1 MMAGNP
7 NILTTRFNANI
18 VQFENQLRRLTAIN
32 QRAAANVAAAH
43 QRAAAQSNN
52 AWANSNI
59 GGALQRSMAGVGPM
73 LKQYAGL
80 IAGMFAGREAYN
92 AVETYQRFA
101 NSLKV
106 AGLQGAALDGVQKQ
120 LYDSAIKNGVALEPL
135 GQLYARASQSAKE
148 LGANQGSLIKF
159 TDGVTSALRVA
170 GASTES
176 ASGALMQLS
185 QLLASGTV
193 HAEEFNSVNEGA
205 RPILEAVAKGNDKY
219 GGSVSKLRAEV
230 LKGTVTSK
238 DFFNA
243 FLAGSASL
251 EAQAAK
257 APLTVAASM
266 TNLHTAL
273 TRYIGE
279 ANESWGITD
288 KVTYAIKMMAD
299 NFDVLAKSVGVVGAV
314 YAATF
319 IPSMVRGTIAL
330 GVGTIA
336 TLKSTAATV
345 TDTVALITRTAA
357 IYGISTASATATVAT
372 RALGTAMAFF
382 GGPIGLAIMAV
393 GAAVAYLGVTSA
405 KAALE
410 TSALNDRI
418 NANASAL
425 DEAHKASTAKRAA
438 TGNLTDAEYKSA
450 VATASLTGEVG
461 KLKNAYY
468 LAAAAA
474 KTLAVEQARV
484 EMVSANNDQRK
495 AREGYHKRLDK
506 EFAVERSGGG
516 LITGPTYGVGMG
528 GGALTPAQIR
538 AAKAR
543 AASSEEGQLFLR
555 AGGVNADRQRE
566 YVRQRDTK
574 LEEFRAA
581 DVGGTPPKKTG
592 GGGGSASTPKS
603 NTDSSQDAIDAAERA
618 YQQAMQNSAETAEER
633 HGYAL
638 TLLQMD
644 RDDQIKQLD
653 RRAAEGDITKA
664 AAASAKA
671 LVKKTYLQNVQNADN
686 VKRDEV
692 AAREN
697 EISEQSVALR
707 ADGLKLEADRLDGLA
722 DASHD
727 MRVRH
732 KYERE
737 ALNKRQTADDEAFQ
751 IQQDLLALDRKKR
764 GYSQDEINN
773 LRRAAEANREGQK
786 KNESATLERQQNKD
800 APRDVRGR
808 IEDYAKSFG
817 TLNEQLGNIATGAID
832 NLTSGLTDAIMGAKS
847 FKEAFSEMA
856 KSVIAQLIQMAV
868 KFAIMEAL
876 GAAFGVKGLGRASL
890 GLDKVGKNAMGT
902 NFAPGGLSIVGE
914 KGPEL
919 TYLPR
924 GSQVLPNNLLK
935 NFTSPSNGGG
945 TSNNTTINN
954 NINATDAV
962 LTGKVKEWIY
972 EGSMQAVQQSNRVV
986 NRGLQQQG
994 ANRLGR

>member
-1 MMAGNP
+1 MAAQP
-7 NILTTRFNANI
+7 NTLQTRFTANI
-18 VQFENQLRRLTAIN
+18 VQFENELRRLQRLN

-59 GGALQRSMAGVGPM
+59 GGALQRSMAGIGPM

-106 AGLQGAALDGVQKQ
+106 AGLEGATLDGVQKQ

-219 GGSVSKLRAEV
+219 AGSVSKLRAEV
-230 LKGTVTSK
+230 LKGKVSSRE
-238 DFFNA
+238 FFND

-266 TNLHTAL
+266 TNLQTAL

-299 NFDVLAKSVGVVGAV
+299 NFDVLAKSVGVVGGV

-319 IPSMVRGTIAL
+319 IPGIVRGTVAL

-336 TLKSTAATV
+336 TLKSTAATI
-345 TDTVALITRTAA
+345 TDTVALVTRTAA

-372 RALGTAMAFF
+372 RALGTALAFF
-382 GGPIGLAIMAV
+382 GGPVGLAIMAV

-410 TSALNDRI
+410 TNQLNERI
-418 NANASAL
+418 NANAAAM
-425 DEAHKASTAKRAA
+425 DEAHKASVKKRAE
-438 TGNLTDAEYKSA
+438 TGNLTDQEYRSA

-484 EMVSANNDQRK
+484 EMVSANKDQRK
-495 AREGYHKRLDK
+495 AREGYHARLDS
-506 EFAVERSGGG
+506 ELATERNRGGMQSGAER
-516 LITGPTYGVGMG
+516 GMG
-528 GGALTPAQIR
+528 TVGPLTPAQIK
-538 AAKAR
+538 AAKVR
-543 AASSEEGQLFLR
+543 AASSEEGQLFLK
-555 AGGVNADRQRE
+555 AGNVNADRQRE
-566 YVRQRDTK
+566 YQRQRGSK
-574 LEEFRAA
+574 LEEFGAA
-581 DVGGTPPKKTG
+581 AVAPAEPKKTG
-592 GGGGSASTPKS
+592 KKGGSKSKPKDPTDASA
-603 NTDSSQDAIDAAERA
+603 DAIDAAERA

-638 TLLQMD
+638 TLLKMD
-644 RDDQIKQLD
+644 RDDQVKQLD

-671 LVKKTYLQNVQNADN
+671 LVEKTYLQSVENADN

-697 EISEQSVALR
+697 EITEQSVAMR

-722 DASHD
+722 DASTD
-727 MRVRH
+727 MRARH
-732 KYERE
+732 RFERE
-737 ALNKRQTADDEAFQ
+737 ALAKRQSADDEAFRV
-751 IQQDLLALDRKKR
+751 QQDLLARDRMKR
-764 GYSQDEINN
+764 GYT
-773 LRRAAEANREGQK
+773 RE
-786 KNESATLERQQNKD
+786 
-800 APRDVRGR
+800 
-808 IEDYAKSFG
+808 
-817 TLNEQLGNIATGAID
+817 
-832 NLTSGLTDAIMGAKS
+832 
-847 FKEAFSEMA
+847 
-856 KSVIAQLIQMAV
+856 
-868 KFAIMEAL
+868 
-876 GAAFGVKGLGRASL
+876 
-890 GLDKVGKNAMGT
+890 
-902 NFAPGGLSIVGE
+902 
-914 KGPEL
+914 
-919 TYLPR
+919 
-924 GSQVLPNNLLK
+924 
-935 NFTSPSNGGG
+935 
-945 TSNNTTINN
+945 
-954 NINATDAV
+954 
-962 LTGKVKEWIY
+962 
-972 EGSMQAVQQSNRVV
+972 
-986 NRGLQQQG
+986 
-994 ANRLGR
+994 

>member
-1 MMAGNP
+1 MAAQP
-7 NILTTRFNANI
+7 NTLQTRFTANI
-18 VQFENQLRRLTAIN
+18 VQFENELRRLTRLN

-43 QRAAAQSNN
+43 QRAAAQSNS

-59 GGALQRSMAGVGPM
+59 GGALQRSMAGIGPM

-159 TDGVTSALRVA
+159 TDGITSALRVA

-176 ASGALMQLS
+176 ASGALLQLS

-230 LKGTVTSK
+230 LKGKVTSK
-238 DFFNA
+238 DFFDS

-266 TNLHTAL
+266 TNLQTAL

-299 NFDVLAKSVGVVGAV
+299 NFDVVAKSVGVVGGV

-319 IPSMVRGTIAL
+319 VPGLVRGTVAL

-336 TLKSTAATV
+336 TLKSTAATI

-382 GGPIGLAIMAV
+382 GGPIGLAIMGV

-410 TSALNDRI
+410 TNALNERI
-418 NANASAL
+418 NANAAAL
-425 DEAHKASTAKRAA
+425 DAAHAASVKKRAE
-438 TGNLTDAEYKSA
+438 TGNLTDQEYRSA
-450 VATASLTGEVG
+450 VATAGLTGEVG

-474 KTLAVEQARV
+474 KALRVEQARV
-484 EMVSANNDQRK
+484 EMQSAQKDMSAARGGYQDRVAVELNHERMANTSSSGPGSVHQTPLTAAQTRQAYQRANASPEGLLFRK
-495 AREGYHKRLDK
+495 AIGVTTARRNE
-506 EFAVERSGGG
+506 VEDIRTQK
-516 LITGPTYGVGMG
+516 LADF
-528 GGALTPAQIR
+528 GAAPVTP
-538 AAKAR
+538 
-543 AASSEEGQLFLR
+543 SE
-555 AGGVNADRQRE
+555 
-566 YVRQRDTK
+566 T
-574 LEEFRAA
+574 
-581 DVGGTPPKKTG
+581 KKTG
-592 GGGGSASTPKS
+592 KKSGSKSKPKDPSDASE
-603 NTDSSQDAIDAAERA
+603 DAIDAAERA

-638 TLLQMD
+638 TLLKMD
-644 RDDQIKQLD
+644 RDDQVKQLD

-671 LVKKTYLQNVQNADN
+671 LVEKTYLQNVENADN

-697 EISEQSVALR
+697 EITEQTVALR

-722 DASHD
+722 DSSKD

-737 ALNKRQTADDEAFQ
+737 ALDKRQKADDEAFQ
-751 IQQDLLALDRKKR
+751 VQQDLLALDRLKR
-764 GYSQDEINN
+764 GYTRDQV
-773 LRRAAEANREGQK
+773 AAMRKAAVDNREGQK
-786 KNESATLERQQNKD
+786 RNETATLERSQTKD
-800 APRDVRGR
+800 APKGVGER
-808 IEDYAKSFG
+808 IEEYAKSFG
-817 TLNEQLGNIATGAID
+817 TLNDQLSNIATGAID

-847 FKEAFSEMA
+847 FKEAFSDMA

-876 GAAFGVKGLGRASL
+876 GAAFGVKGLGRATL
-890 GLDKVGKNAMGT
+890 GLDKVDKNAMGT

-935 NFTSPSNGGG
+935 NFTSPTNGGG

-962 LTGKVKEWIY
+962 LTGQVKEWVY

-986 NRGLQQQG
+986 NRGLQKRG
-994 ANRLGR
+994 SNKLGR

>member
-1 MMAGNP
+1 MAAQP
-7 NILTTRFNANI
+7 NTLQTRFTANI
-18 VQFENQLRRLTAIN
+18 VQFENELRRLQRLN

-43 QRAAAQSNN
+43 QRAAAQSNS

-59 GGALQRSMAGVGPM
+59 GGALQRSMAGIGPM

-159 TDGVTSALRVA
+159 TDGITSALRVA

-176 ASGALMQLS
+176 ASGALLQLS

-230 LKGTVTSK
+230 LKGKVTSK
-238 DFFNA
+238 DFFDS

-251 EAQAAK
+251 ESQAAK

-266 TNLHTAL
+266 TNLQTAL

-279 ANESWGITD
+279 ANETWGITD

-299 NFDVLAKSVGVVGAV
+299 NFDVVAKSVGVVGSV

-319 IPSMVRGTIAL
+319 IPGLVRGTVAL

-336 TLKSTAATV
+336 TLKSTAATI
-345 TDTVALITRTAA
+345 TDTVALVTRTAA

-410 TSALNDRI
+410 TNALNERI
-418 NANASAL
+418 NANAAAL
-425 DEAHKASTAKRAA
+425 EAAHAASVKKRAE
-438 TGNLTDAEYKSA
+438 TGNLTDQEYRSA

-484 EMVSANNDQRK
+484 EMVSANKDQRK
-495 AREGYHKRLDK
+495 AREGYHARLETELDA
-506 EFAVERSGGG
+506 ERNRGGMRSGAER
-516 LITGPTYGVGMG
+516 GMG
-528 GGALTPAQIR
+528 TVGPLTPAQIR

-543 AASSEEGQLFLR
+543 AGRSEEGQLFVK
-555 AGGVNADRQRE
+555 AGNVNLDRQRE
-566 YVRQRDTK
+566 YQRQRGSK
-574 LEEFRAA
+574 LEEFGAA
-581 DVGGTPPKKTG
+581 AVTPTETKKTG
-592 GGGGSASTPKS
+592 KKGGSKSKPKDPSDASE
-603 NTDSSQDAIDAAERA
+603 DAIDAAERA
-618 YQQAMQNSAETAEER
+618 YQQAMENSATTAEER

-638 TLLQMD
+638 TLLKMD
-644 RDDQIKQLD
+644 RDDQVKQLD

-671 LVKKTYLQNVQNADN
+671 LVEKTYLQNVENADN

-697 EISEQSVALR
+697 EITEQMVALR

-722 DASHD
+722 DSSKD

-737 ALNKRQTADDEAFQ
+737 ALDKRQKADDEAFQ
-751 IQQDLLALDRKKR
+751 VQQDLLALDRLKR
-764 GYSQDEINN
+764 GYTRDQVAAM
-773 LRRAAEANREGQK
+773 RKAAEDNREGQK
-786 KNESATLERQQNKD
+786 RNETATLERSQTKD
-800 APRDVRGR
+800 APKGVGER
-808 IEDYAKSFG
+808 IEEYAKSFG
-817 TLNEQLGNIATGAID
+817 TLNDQLSNIATGAID

-847 FKEAFSEMA
+847 FKEAFSDMA

-876 GAAFGVKGLGRASL
+876 GAAFGVKGLGRATL
-890 GLDKVGKNAMGT
+890 GLDKVDKNAMGT

-935 NFTSPSNGGG
+935 NFTSPTNGGG

-962 LTGKVKEWIY
+962 LTGKVKEWVY

-986 NRGLQQQG
+986 NRGLQKRG
-994 ANRLGR
+994 SNKLGR

>member
-1 MMAGNP
+1 MAAQP
-7 NILTTRFNANI
+7 NTLQTRFTANI
-18 VQFENQLRRLTAIN
+18 VQFENELRRLTRLN

-43 QRAAAQSNN
+43 QRAAAQSNS

-59 GGALQRSMAGVGPM
+59 GGALQRSMAGIGPM

-159 TDGVTSALRVA
+159 TDGITSALRVA

-176 ASGALMQLS
+176 ASGALLQLS

-230 LKGTVTSK
+230 LKGKVTSK
-238 DFFNA
+238 DFFDS

-266 TNLHTAL
+266 TNLQTAL

-279 ANESWGITD
+279 ANEAWGITD

-299 NFDVLAKSVGVVGAV
+299 NFDVVAKSVGVVGAV

-319 IPSMVRGTIAL
+319 IPGLVRGTVAL

-336 TLKSTAATV
+336 TLKSTAATI

-393 GAAVAYLGVTSA
+393 GAAVAYLGVKSA

-410 TSALNDRI
+410 TNALNERI
-418 NANASAL
+418 NANAAAL
-425 DEAHKASTAKRAA
+425 EAAHAASVKKRAE
-438 TGNLTDAEYKSA
+438 TGNLTDQEYRSA
-450 VATASLTGEVG
+450 VATAGLTGEVG
-461 KLKNAYY
+461 KLKDQYY

-474 KTLAVEQARV
+474 KTLRVEQAKTELASASRDMNAARPGYQKRV
-484 EMVSANNDQRK
+484 
-495 AREGYHKRLDK
+495 
-506 EFAVERSGGG
+506 AVELNHEQMSNTSSSGPGSVHQ
-516 LITGPTYGVGMG
+516 TP
-528 GGALTPAQIR
+528 LTATQRRQAYQR
-538 AAKAR
+538 ANA
-543 AASSEEGQLFLR
+543 SEEGLLFR
-555 AGGVNADRQRE
+555 KAIGVRDARGAEVRTVSGQRLAD
-566 YVRQRDTK
+566 
-574 LEEFRAA
+574 FGAA
-581 DVGGTPPKKTG
+581 PVTPTEPKKTG
-592 GGGGSASTPKS
+592 KKTGSKTKPKDPSDASE
-603 NTDSSQDAIDAAERA
+603 DAIDAAERA

-638 TLLQMD
+638 TLLKMD
-644 RDDQIKQLD
+644 RDDQVKQLD

-671 LVKKTYLQNVQNADN
+671 LAEKTYLQNVENADN

-697 EISEQSVALR
+697 EITEQTVALR

-722 DASHD
+722 DSSMD

-737 ALNKRQTADDEAFQ
+737 ALDKRQKADDEAFQ
-751 IQQDLLALDRKKR
+751 VQQDLLALDRLKR
-764 GYSQDEINN
+764 GYTRDQVAAM
-773 LRRAAEANREGQK
+773 RKAAEDNREGQK
-786 KNESATLERQQNKD
+786 RNETATLERSQTKD
-800 APRDVRGR
+800 APKGVGER
-808 IEDYAKSFG
+808 IEEYAKSFG
-817 TLNEQLGNIATGAID
+817 TLNDQLSNIATGAID

-847 FKEAFSEMA
+847 FKEAFSDMA

-876 GAAFGVKGLGRASL
+876 GAAFGVKGLGRATL

-935 NFTSPSNGGG
+935 NFTSPTNGGG

-962 LTGKVKEWIY
+962 LTGQVKEWVY

-986 NRGLQQQG
+986 NRGLQKRG
-994 ANRLGR
+994 SNKLGR

>member
-1 MMAGNP
+1 MAAQP
-7 NILTTRFNANI
+7 NTLQTRFTANI
-18 VQFENQLRRLTAIN
+18 VQFENELRRLTRLN

-43 QRAAAQSNN
+43 QRAAAQSNS

-59 GGALQRSMAGVGPM
+59 GGALQRSMAGIGPM

-106 AGLQGAALDGVQKQ
+106 AGLQGASLDGVQKQ

-159 TDGVTSALRVA
+159 TDGITSALRVA

-176 ASGALMQLS
+176 ANGALLQLS

-205 RPILEAVAKGNDKY
+205 RPILEAVAKGNEKY

-230 LKGTVTSK
+230 LKGKVTSK
-238 DFFNA
+238 DFFDS

-266 TNLHTAL
+266 TNLQTAL

-279 ANESWGITD
+279 ANETWGITD

-299 NFDVLAKSVGVVGAV
+299 NFDVVAKSVGVVGGV

-319 IPSMVRGTIAL
+319 IPGLVRGTVAL

-336 TLKSTAATV
+336 TLKSTAATI
-345 TDTVALITRTAA
+345 TDTVALVTRTAA

-410 TSALNDRI
+410 TNQLNERI
-418 NANASAL
+418 NANAAAL
-425 DEAHKASTAKRAA
+425 EAAHAASVKKRAE
-438 TGNLTDAEYKSA
+438 TGNLTDQEYRSA
-450 VATASLTGEVG
+450 VATAGLTGEVG

-474 KTLAVEQARV
+474 KALRMEQARV
-484 EMVSANNDQRK
+484 EMMSAKKDMNA
-495 AREGYHKRLDK
+495 ARGGYQSRVDAEL
-506 EFAVERSGGG
+506 AAERNRGGMHSGAERGIG
-516 LITGPTYGVGMG
+516 TAGP
-528 GGALTPAQIR
+528 LTQAQTDR
-538 AAKAR
+538 AYRR
-543 AASSEEGQLFLR
+543 ANASEEGQLFR
-555 AGGVNADRQRE
+555 KSIGVTTARRNEVEEIRGQKLAD
-566 YVRQRDTK
+566 
-574 LEEFRAA
+574 FGAA
-581 DVGGTPPKKTG
+581 PVAPVEPKKTG
-592 GGGGSASTPKS
+592 HKKTGSKPKDPTDASE
-603 NTDSSQDAIDAAERA
+603 DAIDAAERA

-638 TLLQMD
+638 TLLKMD
-644 RDDQIKQLD
+644 RDDQVKQLD

-671 LVKKTYLQNVQNADN
+671 LVEKTYLQNVENADN

-697 EISEQSVALR
+697 EITEQTVALR

-722 DASHD
+722 DAATD
-727 MRVRH
+727 MRTRH
-732 KYERE
+732 RYERE
-737 ALNKRQTADDEAFQ
+737 ALDKRQKADDEAFQ
-751 IQQDLLALDRKKR
+751 VQQDLLALDRLKR
-764 GYSQDEINN
+764 GYTRDQVAAM
-773 LRRAAEANREGQK
+773 RKAAEDNREGQK
-786 KNESATLERQQNKD
+786 RNETATLERSQTKD
-800 APRDVRGR
+800 APKGVGDR
-808 IEDYAKSFG
+808 ISEYAKSFG

-832 NLTSGLTDAIMGAKS
+832 SLTSGLTDAIMGAKS
-847 FKEAFSEMA
+847 FKDAFSDMA
-856 KSVIAQLIQMAV
+856 KSIMAQIVQMVI
-868 KFAIMEAL
+868 KFAVLEAV
-876 GAAFGVKGLGRASL
+876 GSIFGIKGLGKASL
-890 GLDKVGKNAMGT
+890 GVGTDKIGKNAMGT

-935 NFTSPSNGGG
+935 NFTSPSNGGA
-945 TSNNTTINN
+945 SNSTVNINN

-962 LTGKVKEWIY
+962 LTGQVKEWVY

-986 NRGLQQQG
+986 NRGLQKRG
-994 ANRLGR
+994 SNKLGR

>member
-1 MMAGNP
+1 MAAQP
-7 NILTTRFNANI
+7 NTLQTRFTANI
-18 VQFENQLRRLTAIN
+18 VQFENELRRLTRLN
-32 QRAAANVAAAH
+32 QRAAANVAVAH
-43 QRAAAQSNN
+43 QRAAAQSNS

-59 GGALQRSMAGVGPM
+59 GGALQRSMAGIGPM

-106 AGLQGAALDGVQKQ
+106 AGLQGAALDKVQKQ

-135 GQLYARASQSAKE
+135 GQLYARASQYAKE
-148 LGANQGSLIKF
+148 LGANQNSLLKF
-159 TDGVTSALRVA
+159 TDGISSALRVA
-170 GASTES
+170 GATTES

-185 QLLASGTV
+185 QALGSGTV
-193 HAEEFNSVNEGA
+193 HAEEFNSINESA
-205 RPILEAVAKGNDKY
+205 RPILEGVALGNAKY
-219 GGSVSKLRAEV
+219 GGSVTKLRAEM
-230 LKGTVTSK
+230 LKGKLSAK
-238 DFFNA
+238 DFYDSFI
-243 FLAGSASL
+243 AGSAQL
-251 EAQAAK
+251 EARAAK

-266 TNLHTAL
+266 TNLQTAL

-279 ANESWGITD
+279 ANEAWGITD

-299 NFDVLAKSVGVVGAV
+299 NFDVVAKSVGVVGAV

-319 IPSMVRGTIAL
+319 VPGLVRGTVAL

-336 TLKSTAATV
+336 TLKSTAATI
-345 TDTVALITRTAA
+345 TDTVALVTRTAA

-393 GAAVAYLGVTSA
+393 AAAVAYLGVTSA

-410 TSALNDRI
+410 TSALNERI
-418 NANASAL
+418 NANAAAL
-425 DEAHKASTAKRAA
+425 DAAHAASVKKRAE
-438 TGNLTDAEYKSA
+438 TGNLTDQEYKSA

-461 KLKNAYY
+461 KLTNAYY

-474 KTLAVEQARV
+474 KALAVQQANT
-484 EMVSANNDQRK
+484 EKVSAQKDMNA
-495 AREGYHKRLDK
+495 ARGGYQDRV
-506 EFAVERSGGG
+506 AVELNHERMANTSSSGPGSVHQTPLTAQQQKQAYQRANASPEGLTFRKSIDVTRERDKTVRDLAAQKLDDFGAAPVAPTSTKKTGG
-516 LITGPTYGVGMG
+516 
-528 GGALTPAQIR
+528 
-538 AAKAR
+538 
-543 AASSEEGQLFLR
+543 
-555 AGGVNADRQRE
+555 
-566 YVRQRDTK
+566 
-574 LEEFRAA
+574 
-581 DVGGTPPKKTG
+581 KKTG
-592 GGGGSASTPKS
+592 GGSKPKDPTDASE
-603 NTDSSQDAIDAAERA
+603 DAIDAAERA

-638 TLLQMD
+638 TLLKMD
-644 RDDQIKQLD
+644 RDDQVKQLD

-671 LVKKTYLQNVQNADN
+671 LVEKTYLQNVENADN

-697 EISEQSVALR
+697 EITEQTVALR

-722 DASHD
+722 DSSKD

-737 ALNKRQTADDEAFQ
+737 ALDKRQKADDEAFQ
-751 IQQDLLALDRKKR
+751 VQQDLLALDRLKR
-764 GYSQDEINN
+764 GYTRDQVAAM
-773 LRRAAEANREGQK
+773 RKAAEDNREGQK
-786 KNESATLERQQNKD
+786 RNETATLERSQTKD
-800 APRDVRGR
+800 APKGVGER
-808 IEDYAKSFG
+808 IEEYAKSFG
-817 TLNEQLGNIATGAID
+817 TLNDQLSNIATGAID

-847 FKEAFSEMA
+847 FKEAFSDMA

-876 GAAFGVKGLGRASL
+876 GAAFGVKGLGRATL
-890 GLDKVGKNAMGT
+890 GLDKADKNAMGT
-902 NFAPGGLSIVGE
+902 TFAPGGLSIVGE

-935 NFTSPSNGGG
+935 NFTSPTNGGG

-962 LTGKVKEWIY
+962 LTGWVKEQVY

-986 NRGLQQQG
+986 NRGLQKRG
-994 ANRLGR
+994 SNRLGR